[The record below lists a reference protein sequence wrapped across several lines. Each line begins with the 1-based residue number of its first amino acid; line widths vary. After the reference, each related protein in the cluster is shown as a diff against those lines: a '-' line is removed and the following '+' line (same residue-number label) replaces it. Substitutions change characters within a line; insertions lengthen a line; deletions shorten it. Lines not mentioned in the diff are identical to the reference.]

1 MYLALPSC
9 PQSGHSSL
17 IGNTLR
23 SILPSIISKTIMARD
38 GKCSVHRNP
47 SLAISVSALGLPIV
61 RETHIRGSLIPQ
73 HHLEI
78 WGLTDRIASNGHEST
93 LVLGHRQQSNNIC
106 ICINTLMTNLKKNT
120 ALQLP
125 QINIILTIL
134 KLFTAYNLI
143 QD

>member
-61 RETHIRGSLIPQ
+61 REMHIRGSLIPQ
-73 HHLEI
+73 AI
-78 WGLTDRIASNGHEST
+78 NR
-93 LVLGHRQQSNNIC
+93 LGEVAN
-106 ICINTLMTNLKKNT
+106 
-120 ALQLP
+120 ALQAGEYGNVHITTLFCNLRYYSSSDLLSFTNHP
-125 QINIILTIL
+125 ISI
-134 KLFTAYNLI
+134 LFTANSFQHTNPFQIRNLTFGCSVR
-143 QD
+143 

>member
-17 IGNTLR
+17 IRNTLR

-61 RETHIRGSLIPQ
+61 RETYIRGSLIPQ
-73 HHLEI
+73 AI
-78 WGLTDRIASNGHEST
+78 NR
-93 LVLGHRQQSNNIC
+93 LGEVAN
-106 ICINTLMTNLKKNT
+106 
-120 ALQLP
+120 ALQARLISFIQTNP
-125 QINIILTIL
+125 ELLFQNVGIRCISSKHNISKSLEEKMI
-134 KLFTAYNLI
+134 
-143 QD
+143 